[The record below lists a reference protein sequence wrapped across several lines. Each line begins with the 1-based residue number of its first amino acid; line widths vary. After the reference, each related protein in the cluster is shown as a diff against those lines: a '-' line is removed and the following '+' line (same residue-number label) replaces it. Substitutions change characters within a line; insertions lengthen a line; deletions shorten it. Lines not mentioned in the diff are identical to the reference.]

1 MIDERELE
9 YLKPY
14 SKLYENVLHI
24 NKAMERQEWKTAA
37 KYCRDALAEMVVQI
51 YWKYSCEPV
60 GKTLWDNCKI
70 LEMAKVISP
79 QSMSHYDAIRI
90 CGNAAD
96 HPEDPKYRSYV
107 FNEERVMK
115 VVKPLLEETI
125 IFVESYSVDLIPNG
139 KMRIMATQAM
149 VLNGGGANKKVRHQ
163 YLSPFLVRVISVF
176 RLLAAVFFWKAFC
189 SNIPSDAGGV
199 EMFASLV
206 LIMFGF
212 MGLYGL
218 ITGDDRLIIINSLW
232 R

>member
-79 QSMSHYDAIRI
+79 QSMSNYD
-90 CGNAAD
+90 AD

-139 KMRIMATQAM
+139 KTRIMATQAM

-163 YLSPFLVRVISVF
+163 YLSPFLVRVISIF
-176 RLLAAVFFWKAFC
+176 QLLVATIIWKEFC
-189 SNIPSDAGGV
+189 SNIPSDAVGV
-199 EMFASLV
+199 AICASLL
-206 LIMFGF
+206 LIMIGF

-218 ITGDDRLIIINSLW
+218 ITGDDRLIIINCLW